1 MIPEFLVN
9 ECLIYTVTPDFPRK
23 AEKVEGIS
31 LARSEG

>member
-23 AEKVEGIS
+23 AKKVEGRHKLS
-31 LARSEG
+31 